1 MRVTK
6 FLVAGLLTFSA
17 LVMNAKDIDPTLT
30 ERVRNEVAKHLM
42 KADWQ
47 ADGQKTFLITFV
59 VNSSGEV
66 LVSSTSDKELD
77 GKNKDLLNYKKVSV
91 EGLKPFEVYTL
102 PVTLQ

>member
-17 LVMNAKDIDPTLT
+17 FVMNAKDIDPSLT
-30 ERVRNEVAKHLM
+30 ERVRNEVTKHLM

-47 ADGQKTFLITFV
+47 STTKKTFLITFV
-59 VNSSGEV
+59 VNSSGEL

-77 GKNKDLLNYKKVSV
+77 GKVKDILNYKKISTD
-91 EGLKPFEVYTL
+91 GLKPFEVYTL
-102 PVTLQ
+102 PVTVQ

>member
-17 LVMNAKDIDPTLT
+17 LVMNAKDIDPSLT
-30 ERVRNEVAKHLM
+30 ERVRNDVAKHLM

-47 ADGQKTFLITFV
+47 STTKKTFLITFV
-59 VNSSGEV
+59 VNSNGEL

-77 GKNKDLLNYKKVSV
+77 GKVKDILNYKKISTD
-91 EGLKPFEVYTL
+91 GLKPFEVYTL
-102 PVTLQ
+102 PVTVQ